1 MDIFTVAKSAAKKA
15 GDITLRYFETSM
27 AREVKE
33 DKSFVT
39 AADREAETAII
50 AEIKKSF
57 PAHGIIGEESG
68 EKKSASKYQWVIDP
82 LDGTANFVNGIP
94 LFSVSIAVLKNGS
107 PVVAVVY
114 QSVGDSLYAAEKG
127 KGTIWT
133 PSGGHDSARRKG
145 KPARVSDGGAEHAM
159 ISFGPGKKEKRRL
172 NLLFSRAEQFVKA
185 KRYFGSCALELA
197 YLARG
202 GTEGFVCLGLNK
214 WDYAAGVLLVE
225 EAGGKITDFHGKSW
239 RFGASDYFIASNG
252 VVHDALLAFVK
263 TASLPLPLS

>member
-1 MDIFTVAKSAAKKA
+1 MSLCEVAISAARKA
-15 GDITLRYFETSM
+15 GAITLRYFETSM

-39 AADREAETAII
+39 AADRESEVAII
-50 AEIKKSF
+50 AEIGKHF
-57 PAHGIIGEESG
+57 PEHGIIGEESG

-107 PVVAVVY
+107 PVAAVVY
-114 QSVGDSLYAAEKG
+114 QPVGDSLYAAEKR

-133 PSGGHDSARRKG
+133 PSGGHDSARRNG

-159 ISFGPGKKEKRRL
+159 ISFGPGKKEKGRL
-172 NLLFSRAEQFVKA
+172 NRLFSVTEQFVES
-185 KRYFGSCALELA
+185 KRYLGSCALELA

-202 GTEGFVCLGLNK
+202 GTEGFICLGLNK

-225 EAGGKITDFHGKSW
+225 EAGGKITDFDGMPW
-239 RFGASDYFIASNG
+239 RFGASDYFVASNG
-252 VVHDALLAFVK
+252 VVHDVLVSLAQFVD
-263 TASLPLPLS
+263 